1 MENEKEKKLLRN
13 RIKCKKC
20 GDIIESKSVH
30 DWVPCKCGACFVD
43 GGLFYSRIG
52 GNLEDIEML
61 QEWE

>member
-1 MENEKEKKLLRN
+1 MENEKKKRLLRN